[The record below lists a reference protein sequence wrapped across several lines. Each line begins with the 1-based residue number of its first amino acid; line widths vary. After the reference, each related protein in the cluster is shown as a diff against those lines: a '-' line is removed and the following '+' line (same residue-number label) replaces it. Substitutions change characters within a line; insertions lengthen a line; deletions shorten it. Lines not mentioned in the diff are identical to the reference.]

1 MRLLIDECL
10 PRALKRLL
18 PEHTCCT
25 VQEMAWAGIKNGAL
39 LSLAEAEFDALITID
54 QGFAYQQD
62 LKEAQNRNSPAES
75 GSDNATPSRI
85 KIGAT
90 NRRNSG
96 RLQRKNNAEFSEC
109 FTGSRKSFIIKGRGS
124 SVVEQPIRNRSCA
137 QRNKTFP
144 NFA

>member
-62 LKEAQNRNSPAES
+62 LKERRIAILLLVSRSNQIEDLVPRSRCSYRTGDDPA
-75 GSDNATPSRI
+75 GPSRANRPVVI
-85 KIGAT
+85 FRGCLGGAAKLSP
-90 NRRNSG
+90 N
-96 RLQRKNNAEFSEC
+96 
-109 FTGSRKSFIIKGRGS
+109 IHIS
-124 SVVEQPIRNRSCA
+124 SAVR
-137 QRNKTFP
+137 
-144 NFA
+144 

>member
-62 LKEAQNRNSPAES
+62 LKERRIAILLLRVVPTTRHLHESRLVRRTGEIQVDYNARTTQNSRSVLPVAVSPLLSRAEVAQW
-75 GSDNATPSRI
+75 
-85 KIGAT
+85 
-90 NRRNSG
+90 
-96 RLQRKNNAEFSEC
+96 
-109 FTGSRKSFIIKGRGS
+109 
-124 SVVEQPIRNRSCA
+124 
-137 QRNKTFP
+137 
-144 NFA
+144 